1 MRIEVNYIVTEN
13 KHDVLGAPNQV
24 IEEAI
29 RKLSY
34 FWNSLEFFGEMK
46 NDKFYITEVRN
57 HRGEALQ
64 QYEAMEMYYEAG
76 CPESIE
82 ISMDYKNK

>member
-13 KHDVLGAPNQV
+13 KHDVLGAPNGV

-29 RKLSY
+29 RQLSY

-46 NDKFYITEVRN
+46 DGKFYITEVRN
-57 HRGEALQ
+57 HRGETLY
-64 QYEAMEMYYEAG
+64 QYEVQEMYYETG
-76 CPESIE
+76 NPECIR
-82 ISMDYKNK
+82 ISDDYKQV